1 MIKDSATSRDA
12 AYLPPKLRLNHCIER
27 WASMIPTHALRRVDA
42 WVNLNQNGKDKF
54 TAHIRT
60 S

>member
-1 MIKDSATSRDA
+1 
-12 AYLPPKLRLNHCIER
+12 
-27 WASMIPTHALRRVDA
+27 MIPTHALRRVDA